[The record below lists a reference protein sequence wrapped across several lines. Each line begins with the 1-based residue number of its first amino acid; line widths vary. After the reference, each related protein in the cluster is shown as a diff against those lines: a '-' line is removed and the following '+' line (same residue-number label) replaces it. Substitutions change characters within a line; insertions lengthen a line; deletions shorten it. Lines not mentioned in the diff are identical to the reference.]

1 MSTARL
7 DAPVLSKSFGE
18 ASLFRHANTGERYV
32 KVFPGKLFG
41 TASPVLLVT
50 LLGSCVSACIRDRDV
65 GIGGLNHFMLPGG
78 ETTHNDP
85 NGYHRYGQSAMDTL
99 LAALEQRGA
108 RRNRLE
114 IKLFGGGNMML
125 RSTSEAI
132 GEQNI
137 EFAQNYF
144 REMGLQVATSDLGDS
159 YARKIIYNPCTG
171 VVQVKRISS
180 SERELGSVLA
190 SCD

>member
-1 MSTARL
+1 MSASLL
-7 DAPVLSKSFGE
+7 DAPVLAKSFGE
-18 ASLFRHANTGERYV
+18 ASLFRHANTGERYA

-50 LLGSCVSACIRDRDV
+50 LLGSCVSACIRDQDA

-78 ETTHNDP
+78 ETTHSDP

-125 RSTSEAI
+125 RSTSDAI

-137 EFAQNYF
+137 EFAQKYF